1 MGNLNIII
9 YSIFLVI
16 QNHTPARFSS
26 PSLVLA
32 ESPFSADLSE
42 ALVTGVGQ
50 KGFGKKKNGPVFSI
64 VSVFYF

>member
-26 PSLVLA
+26 PSLVSA
-32 ESPFSADLSE
+32 ELPFSADLSE
-42 ALVTGVGQ
+42 ALVTGVGK
-50 KGFGKKKNGPVFSI
+50 KGFGKKK
-64 VSVFYF
+64 